1 MYFAFQVDPL
11 DLSEFAGIRRKR
23 STTPFNFEDASDF
36 SDADI
41 SSVHA
46 SSAPI
51 GPRGVITQKSGKT
64 RRLIRNRDGTFLG
77 SPGNSDPD
85 EIIYASE
92 AQIISRSASPAG
104 LINPGK
110 DATATNFSFHTIT

>member
-1 MYFAFQVDPL
+1 ME
-11 DLSEFAGIRRKR
+11 LSEFCGIRRKK
-23 STTPFNFEDASDF
+23 SVTPFNFEDASDF

-46 SSAPI
+46 NSARSI
-51 GPRGVITQKSGKT
+51 GPRGAIQAKSGKT

-92 AQIISRSASPAG
+92 AQIISRSVSPIG

-110 DATATNFSFHTIT
+110 LFSYDI

>member
-1 MYFAFQVDPL
+1 M
-11 DLSEFAGIRRKR
+11 
-23 STTPFNFEDASDF
+23 
-36 SDADI
+36 
-41 SSVHA
+41 
-46 SSAPI
+46 
-51 GPRGVITQKSGKT
+51 ITQKSGKT

-92 AQIISRSASPAG
+92 AQIISRSVSPAG

-110 DATATNFSFHTIT
+110 DAIGIEDRCRILFPLKCTCRGCCSQVQIFSARKKQIC